1 MSHRPVEPSP
11 CERHLYTATGR
22 WSRNFLTLEPHRCS
36 LPSRNPA
43 GLQRR
48 TLLWW
53 MSAFLVIAMVVALSI
68 LLEFAL

>member
-1 MSHRPVEPSP
+1 MFSPVPES
-11 CERHLYTATGR
+11 GR
-22 WSRNFLTLEPHRCS
+22 
-36 LPSRNPA
+36 
-43 GLQRR
+43 LQRR